1 MNANRQQLFGMF
13 LFYMVVE
20 DFYFILVHCIA
31 LLGVCLN
38 ELMLVENNSMKILH
52 SCISLF
58 PQNMF
63 GTIWICWIEVVLCAA
78 NTLEEVKVFCVQN
91 TLMHETSNL
100 QVLANITWVADLQCS
115 Y

>member
-13 LFYMVVE
+13 LLYMVVE

-38 ELMLVENNSMKILH
+38 ELMLGENNSMKILH

-63 GTIWICWIEVVLCAA
+63 WHDMNMLNWGGLCAA